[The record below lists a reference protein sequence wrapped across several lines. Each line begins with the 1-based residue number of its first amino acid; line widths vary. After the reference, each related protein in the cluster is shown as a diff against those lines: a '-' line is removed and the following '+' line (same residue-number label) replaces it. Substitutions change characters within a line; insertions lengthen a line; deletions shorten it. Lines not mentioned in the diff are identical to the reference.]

1 MAAGTIEKKRAAA
14 GTHQC
19 VLRSLDAAEMYVRLK
34 RLKRENGSPPD
45 FCHFYKAK
53 MLSGLF
59 PSYSDYY

>member
-34 RLKRENGSPPD
+34 RLKSENGSPEG
-45 FCHFYKAK
+45 FCHFYKANG
-53 MLSGLF
+53 LSGQRPVLK
-59 PSYSDYY
+59 SY